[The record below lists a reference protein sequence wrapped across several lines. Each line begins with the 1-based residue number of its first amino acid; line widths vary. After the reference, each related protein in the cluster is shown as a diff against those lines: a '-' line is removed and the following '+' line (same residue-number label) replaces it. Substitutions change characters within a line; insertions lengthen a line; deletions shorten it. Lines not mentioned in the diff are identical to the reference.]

1 MVDGSSSRES
11 ESVVG
16 SSTAELL
23 RAVGPLGAHHASVEV
38 IDDGC
43 SWYRF
48 IILEVVIS
56 LRRTSLV
63 YDLVCCASARSK
75 RKPRTEELLESG
87 ATSTLNLIYWLQLAA
102 RGLIDVE

>member
-1 MVDGSSSRES
+1 MVDGGAPGES
-11 ESVVG
+11 EAVVG

-23 RAVGPLGAHHASVEV
+23 RAVGPLGADDASVEV
-38 IDDGC
+38 VDDGC
-43 SWYRF
+43 SW
-48 IILEVVIS
+48 LEVIIS

-75 RKPRTEELLESG
+75 RKPRTEEVLESG

>member
-1 MVDGSSSRES
+1 MVDGSCSRKS
-11 ESVVG
+11 ESIVG

-23 RAVGPLGAHHASVEV
+23 RAVGPLGAHHAGVEV

-43 SWYRF
+43 SW
-48 IILEVVIS
+48 LEVVIS
-56 LRRTSLV
+56 LWRTSLV

-75 RKPRTEELLESG
+75 RKPRAEELLESG
-87 ATSTLNLIYWLQLAA
+87 AASTLNLIYWLQLAA